1 MKYGTIVQV
10 SGPVVDVR
18 FSGET
23 LPKIREALW
32 VLVSGE
38 KRVMKVAQ
46 HIGNDMVRCIMLAAS
61 EGLCRGMQVC
71 AEGKT
76 ITVPVGEATLG
87 RMFNVLG
94 DVIDGEKPLA
104 EPMQRCSIYRRP
116 PARF

>member
-38 KRVMKVAQ
+38 
-46 HIGNDMVRCIMLAAS
+46 
-61 EGLCRGMQVC
+61 
-71 AEGKT
+71 
-76 ITVPVGEATLG
+76 
-87 RMFNVLG
+87 NV
-94 DVIDGEKPLA
+94 
-104 EPMQRCSIYRRP
+104 
-116 PARF
+116 

>member
-38 KRVMKVAQ
+38 KRVMEVAQ
-46 HIGNDMVRCIMLAAS
+46 HIGNAMVRCIMLAAS

-71 AEGKT
+71 AEGK
-76 ITVPVGEATLG
+76 
-87 RMFNVLG
+87 
-94 DVIDGEKPLA
+94 PLRYRWA
-104 EPMQRCSIYRRP
+104 KQRWGVCSMYW
-116 PARF
+116 AM